1 MELVTQI
8 SITWLSLKWLVTA
21 LVLES
26 RVELG
31 LEDPTCP
38 DQMELWHCTSLG
50 WYKAHDPSV
59 LKGS

>member
-26 RVELG
+26 GVELG
-31 LEDPTCP
+31 LEDPI
-38 DQMELWHCTSLG
+38 
-50 WYKAHDPSV
+50 V
-59 LKGS
+59 LTKWNCGIAQASGGTRPMIPLY